1 MEYRASHRYADV
13 TARKI
18 RPFATLIRKK
28 SAAEAVELLK
38 YIPNRGAK
46 LLNNVVK
53 SAIANARDLGA
64 SDPEGLIVSVARVD
78 DGPTFKRMMPR
89 ARGTAYM
96 ILRRLSHIHVSL
108 QEEMDTKPELTP
120 VNPAAAV
127 PATSPA
133 ATPAPAPAPA
143 TNPTTGTTTE
153 N

>member
-1 MEYRASHRYADV
+1 MEYNASHRYADV

-46 LLNNVVK
+46 LLNSVLK
-53 SAIANARDLGA
+53 SAIANAKNRGVD
-64 SDPEGLIVSVARVD
+64 DPEGLLVSIARVD

-96 ILRRLSHIHVSL
+96 ILRRLSHIHVTL
-108 QEEMDTKPELTP
+108 QEENDLGTVIVP
-120 VNPAAAV
+120 VAPTATA

-133 ATPAPAPAPA
+133 ATPAPAVA
-143 TNPTTGTTTE
+143 N
-153 N
+153 